1 MASEADKLIAEAN
14 RRRLVR
20 EASRRAALQGPALP
34 TGAPVE
40 SAPAAPVQPP
50 QVLDV
55 GQGRTMA
62 DVQGMSDQ
70 FGRRGPVT
78 VGKAAMPESINKV
91 MTERGIP
98 STRRALG
105 HALDMDLGGGYD
117 PATYGNRA
125 DALLGKGVMDIG
137 SGLKQ
142 LTVGLSPQDEANVE
156 ARRALSQGASMG
168 EGEGFINAG
177 TVGDIAGNVG
187 AFAAPLGAAEMAVTK
202 AASALPR
209 WMSKVGAAGVVGGA
223 EGGAQPVLEDDYMS
237 RGANIALGAALPMA
251 ISSGVQAGRKA
262 LTGMFERNEAAEIL
276 ADEGVQTTLGQ
287 GVETSGF
294 RPFAK
299 LVKNIEENLQDILPG
314 LKGGRERAENEVAA
328 ALAKRAIP
336 PGFDPPVSQPGT
348 DTYFKEMDTIFDGA
362 YDDALKGIK
371 GKYTYDDIELGV
383 LDALANKGPMVDK
396 SVRGNYEKRI
406 YELLDDYQ
414 VSGMTARQLKD
425 FQNKVRSEI
434 RELSQRESLSDNA
447 QGMKDIYG
455 QIDTHINGL
464 FESRLDAAGASALRE
479 TNKAYGAK
487 MLLEDSRGFQRARD
501 EPEIPVR
508 NLERAVRKRTSQR
521 NRIRGYGGGQDIID
535 PAFQTMGPGQ
545 DPRWFRALG
554 GVGLGAGGLAY
565 APLMAGPALVTS
577 MAGSRRA
584 GARALFGLNP
594 MQERAKQMMDA
605 VVEPKIGTATALLN
619 DKED

>member
-1 MASEADKLIAEAN
+1 ME
-14 RRRLVR
+14 
-20 EASRRAALQGPALP
+20 
-34 TGAPVE
+34 
-40 SAPAAPVQPP
+40 
-50 QVLDV
+50 
-55 GQGRTMA
+55 
-62 DVQGMSDQ
+62 
-70 FGRRGPVT
+70 
-78 VGKAAMPESINKV
+78 
-91 MTERGIP
+91 ERGVADLRK
-98 STRRALG
+98 SLG
-105 HALDMDLGGGYD
+105 HATGLDLGGGY
-117 PATYGNRA
+117 NEA
-125 DALLGKGVMDIG
+125 DYNERMDVMLGKGVMDIG

-142 LTVGLSPQDEANVE
+142 LTVGLSPRDEAEVE
-156 ARRALSQGASMG
+156 ARRAMSAGAGMGAG
-168 EGEGFINAG
+168 EGDFINAG
-177 TVGDIAGNVG
+177 TAGDIVGNVG
-187 AFAAPLGAAEMAVTK
+187 ALAVPLGAAEAMVTK

-209 WMSKVGAAGVVGGA
+209 WMSKAGAAGVVGGA
-223 EGGAQPVLEDDYMS
+223 EGGAQPVLEGDYMS
-237 RGANIALGAALPMA
+237 REANVALGAALPMA
-251 ISSGVQAGRKA
+251 ISTGVQAGRKA

-314 LKGGRERAENEVAA
+314 LKGGRERAENEVAE

-336 PGFDPPVSQPGT
+336 PGFDTPSSQPGT
-348 DTYFKEMDTIFDGA
+348 DTYFKEMDTIFDSA

-371 GKYTYDDIELGV
+371 GKYKYDDIEIGV
-383 LDALANKGPMVDK
+383 LDSLANKGPMVDK
-396 SVRGNYEKRI
+396 AVKGNYEKRI
-406 YELLDDYQ
+406 YDLLDDYQ
-414 VSGMTARQLKD
+414 ASGMTARQLKD

-447 QGMKDIYG
+447 KGMKEIYG

-464 FESRLDAAGASALRE
+464 FESRLDAAGAKALRD

-487 MLLEDSRGFQRARD
+487 MLLEDARGFQRARD

-508 NLERAVRKRTSQR
+508 NLEKAVRKRTSQR

-594 MQERAKQMMDA
+594 MQERAKQIMET
-605 VVEPKIGTATALLN
+605 VVEPKIGTATALLH
-619 DKED
+619 DTED